1 MPDQRGWKLKIGVV
15 VPSTNTILQPDFDD
29 LRTSGITN
37 HIGRITLPNM
47 SIKTDNDFDKMVRLS
62 ETDMVAAVDRVKT
75 MVPDV
80 LVVGMSSLIV
90 WDGLKASLSRK
101 EMLENR
107 TGVPVTGGSFAGARL
122 NGSVHNGG
130 AAWITQVS
138 GHSSLDVRITLETD
152 DGAIIYM
159 TYKGVVARGDS
170 GLYWRVTPVFNTASE
185 KYDWLNHRVFV
196 GKSKQVEG
204 KVAYDIFEIL

>member
-1 MPDQRGWKLKIGVV
+1 MNNVLEKLKLA
-15 VPSTNTILQPDFDD
+15 TILSTV
-29 LRTSGITN
+29 LLSG
-37 HIGRITLPNM
+37 H
-47 SIKTDNDFDKMVRLS
+47 
-62 ETDMVAAVDRVKT
+62 AAVGQA
-75 MVPDV
+75 PASNLQSEFLLELLLDV
-80 LVVGMSSLIV
+80 DPQLDAGHTSI
-90 WDGLKASLSRK
+90 A
-101 EMLENR
+101 
-107 TGVPVTGGSFAGARL
+107 PVTGGSFSGPRMK
-122 NGSVHNGG
+122 GSVHNGG
-130 AAWITQVS
+130 ADWITQVS